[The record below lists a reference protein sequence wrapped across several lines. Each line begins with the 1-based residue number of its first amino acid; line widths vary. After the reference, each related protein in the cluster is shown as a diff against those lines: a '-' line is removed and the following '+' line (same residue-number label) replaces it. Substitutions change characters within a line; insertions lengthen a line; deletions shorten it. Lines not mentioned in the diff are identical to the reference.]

1 MLAKK
6 PRGHISMDVPFF
18 ESVLHAKIC
27 AKFRCGHL
35 TFKVLVLGCCA
46 LDFTHA
52 NAFQSVLHADAKT
65 WADAGPLKGKYLV
78 NAVNFIHKLQGN
90 SLIF

>member
-6 PRGHISMDVPFF
+6 PRGHISMDVPYF

-27 AKFRCGHL
+27 AKSGHL

-52 NAFQSVLHADAKT
+52 NAFQSVLHARM
-65 WADAGPLKGKYLV
+65 P
-78 NAVNFIHKLQGN
+78 KLGQMQG
-90 SLIF
+90 L